1 MLRGSI
7 PICAHNFYDNA
18 LLVSKGNTVAYGSI
32 LNIVR
37 SVDLSSNNLS
47 GEVPEEVARLTAL
60 QSLNLSHNHFT
71 ERIPKK
77 IGAVGSLESLD
88 FSVNQLV
95 GETPPSMSRLTF
107 SIWFFCELFGS
118 VGLLGDQKEMEA
130 LALSVFGP
138 REVQI

>member
-37 SVDLSSNNLS
+37 SVDLPSNNLS
-47 GEVPEEVARLTAL
+47 GEVPEEVARLIAL

-95 GETPPSMSRLTF
+95 GEPPPKHVQVDIFYLVFLRAFRQCWAPWGSTRDGGTCTF
-107 SIWFFCELFGS
+107 SFWTT
-118 VGLLGDQKEMEA
+118 
-130 LALSVFGP
+130 
-138 REVQI
+138 

>member
-47 GEVPEEVARLTAL
+47 GEVPEEVALLIAL

-95 GETPPSMSRLTF
+95 GEHQPPPSMSRVDIFYL
-107 SIWFFCELFGS
+107 
-118 VGLLGDQKEMEA
+118 
-130 LALSVFGP
+130 VFL
-138 REVQI
+138 